1 MGVVVKEK
9 EKGSG
14 EWWVF
19 IFCNGLKKTKKIG
32 KDKKLAF
39 EIAKGIEER
48 FVSIGKFK
56 QPVPYRSVKNRKREG
71 RIYIMS
77 NSGHNYLKIGVSQNS
92 IKKRKQDLSTGSP
105 TPFKIEY
112 SKKVKDCFM
121 AEKMVH
127 KLLNYSRVEE
137 SREFFDSSLD
147 VAKNIIKRVVKI
159 VDG

>member
-14 EWWVF
+14 EWWIF
-19 IFCNGLKKTKKIG
+19 IFYNGLKKTKKIG
-32 KDKKLAF
+32 KDKKMAL
-39 EIAKGIEER
+39 EVAKGIEER
-48 FVSIGKFK
+48 LVSVGKIK
-56 QPVPYRSVKNRKREG
+56 QPVPYRSVEKRKREG
-71 RIYIMS
+71 LIYIMS
-77 NSGHNYLKIGVSQNS
+77 NSGHNYLKIGCSQHS
-92 IKKRKQDLSTGSP
+92 LKKRIKDLSTASP
-105 TPFKIEY
+105 APFKIEY